1 MQDRFQLL
9 LRVRYS
15 ECDAQKVVFNARYAD
30 YVDIA
35 ATEFFRAVFGSYQ
48 NMIDSGVD
56 TQVVRMLVEW
66 KASAKFDDILTI
78 GVKTSHLGGTSFAL
92 QVEMRDYYTDQ
103 LIAVAENVYVMVT
116 AKTHEKISIPETM
129 RQKLDHGAPGVVYN
143 QAGIPFGGNKR
154 VDN

>member
-48 NMIDSGVD
+48 HMLDSGVD
-56 TQVVRMLVEW
+56 TQVVRMLIEW
-66 KASAKFDDILTI
+66 KASVKFDDILKI
-78 GVKTSHLGGTSFAL
+78 GVKTSHLGHTSFAL

-103 LIAVAENVYVMVT
+103 PIAMAENVYVMVT
-116 AKTHEKISIPETM
+116 AETHEKIPMPENI
-129 RQKLDHGAPGVVYN
+129 RQKLDNGAPGVIYN
-143 QAGIPFGGNKR
+143 YTGIPFSGK
-154 VDN
+154 DTDE